1 MKTYIPVWKP
11 RIGYPHDR
19 NTCLPPTILAV
30 RAPHTSCT
38 SWEHAPLGW
47 LALHSYPHWLIS
59 FAAALLLLAKWP
71 LPLLN
76 ISNFCYSFLSFKVKW
91 KVKAIVVLDVT
102 CAHLAGLNYIPQNPL
117 SSMFLVTGGGGVGEW
132 LFCKNWRMK
141 SRWQLFCSTPTPS
154 PNCSTK
160 HQARCCCE
168 GILQMWLK
176 FWISWL

>member
-117 SSMFLVTGGGGVGEW
+117 SSMFLVTGGGGVGSGSFAKIGGW
-132 LFCKNWRMK
+132 KAGGSYSVAHPHL
-141 SRWQLFCSTPTPS
+141 LPTVQP
-154 PNCSTK
+154 STK
-160 HQARCCCE
+160 LDAAVKGFCRCD
-168 GILQMWLK
+168 
-176 FWISWL
+176 